1 MQETIA
7 QTVYSLSFYVL
18 ALIAVVS
25 ALIVIIQRNPIISAI
40 WLMVSFVCVAG
51 IYVLLQ
57 AHFLAMVQ
65 ILVYAGAVMVLF
77 VMVVMLMDLKELGEA
92 ERRQRWIRFFGALS
106 GILIMLW
113 LLILTSQA
121 WKVSWK
127 PKPILGTGT
136 TERIGEVLF
145 TRYLLHFEILS
156 LVILSAVIAVIY
168 LARRWEDKG

>member
-1 MQETIA
+1 
-7 QTVYSLSFYVL
+7 
-18 ALIAVVS
+18 
-25 ALIVIIQRNPIISAI
+25 
-40 WLMVSFVCVAG
+40 
-51 IYVLLQ
+51 
-57 AHFLAMVQ
+57 
-65 ILVYAGAVMVLF
+65 
-77 VMVVMLMDLKELGEA
+77 
-92 ERRQRWIRFFGALS
+92 
-106 GILIMLW
+106 MLW
-113 LLILTSQA
+113 LLILASQA